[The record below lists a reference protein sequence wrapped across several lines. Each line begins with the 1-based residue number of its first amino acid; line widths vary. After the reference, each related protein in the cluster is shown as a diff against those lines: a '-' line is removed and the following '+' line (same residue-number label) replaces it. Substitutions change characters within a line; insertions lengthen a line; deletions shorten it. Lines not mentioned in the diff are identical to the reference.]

1 MKIQKSIF
9 PTSDIVLSGFPSAT
23 IVWRVERDPY
33 GKEYER
39 IKADSNAAMTLII
52 DETEIPAVITKEKGL
67 YMISTHIGL
76 YTFAAETEFP
86 EEIDSIKVY
95 GTHDEVVKEVFE
107 AGVENSLSFDL
118 DSPGN

>member
-1 MKIQKSIF
+1 L
-9 PTSDIVLSGFPSAT
+9 LSGFPSAT

-39 IKADSNAAMTLII
+39 IKAESTGAMTTMIG
-52 DETEIPAVITKEKGL
+52 ENEIPAVITQEKGV
-67 YMISTHIGL
+67 YRVSTHIGL
-76 YTFAAETEFP
+76 YTFAAETEVP

-107 AGVENSLSFDL
+107 AGVKNSLSFDL